1 MSLSR
6 HLISAFLLLFLTN
19 SCFTIRYDLSGGAN
33 IPPDISTVS
42 VQYFTNRATLVNPSL
57 SQDFTDKLK
66 AYLESN
72 TRLRVVNTV
81 GDVDF
86 SGEIKDYSTAPT
98 AVSANELASKI
109 RFTITIRVKYT
120 DSTNPDNSWDQEF
133 TRYRDFDSNKNFNEV
148 EAQLSGQILDDIIE
162 QIFNKAFVNW

>member
-6 HLISAFLLLFLTN
+6 YLISAILLLFLTS
-19 SCFTIRYDLSGGAN
+19 SCFTVRYDLSGGAN
-33 IPPDISTVS
+33 IDPRISTVS
-42 VQYFTNRATLVNPSL
+42 VQYFSNHATLVNPNL

-66 AYLESN
+66 SYLESN
-72 TRLRVVNTV
+72 TKLRVVNGI

-98 AVSANELASKI
+98 AISANELAAKI

-120 DSTNPDNSWDQEF
+120 DSVNPDNSWDQDF
-133 TRYRDFDSNKNFNEV
+133 TRYEDYDSGTNFTSV
-148 EAQLSGQILDDIIE
+148 ENGLTEQILDDIIE